1 MIQLTLQ
8 SQVLIILWEDSQQMS
23 LTSYQ
28 AIKSVHQPLTIGL
41 ARHRRKE
48 SLMARVKMTVAAD
61 QLPLVSLR
69 TRQRLPMVQMR
80 RGDPSS
86 YLLSQ
91 DHRQVRTRLK
101 EDPKD
106 RMTDPMPHMV
116 HQVPDHQLPAVTQ
129 DDLHLR
135 TALQTE
141 GSQDNLQFLIQA
153 HPQVK
158 IGLEDLARDR
168 LDRQT
173 LHRFSMILREDRT
186 VQEVPMLATLLICHL
201 NRTIHRIQ
209 VDLVDPVDGNELV
222 LTLLTQGLRIMT
234 HQDLKVQM
242 TTIDQGHIPQ
252 LMITMATDQQ
262 TLTRPK
268 GHFTQLLMAEMT
280 QQNQAMVE
288 PAIVQ
293 LALVDRP
300 ALSQTRL

>member
-8 SQVLIILWEDSQQMS
+8 SQVPIILWEDSQQMS

-28 AIKSVHQPLTIGL
+28 AIKSEHQPSMIGL
-41 ARHRRKE
+41 ALHRRKE
-48 SLMARVKMTVAAD
+48 SLMARVKMTVVVD
-61 QLPLVSLR
+61 QPRLVSQQ
-69 TRQRLPMVQMR
+69 TRQRLHMAQMR

-86 YLLSQ
+86 YLISQ
-91 DHRQVRTRLK
+91 AHRQVRTRQK
-101 EDPKD
+101 EDPKV

-116 HQVPDHQLPAVTQ
+116 HQVPARQLPAVTQ
-129 DDLHLR
+129 EDLLPH

-141 GSQDNLQFLIQA
+141 GSQDNLHLLSQA

-168 LDRQT
+168 LDRHT

-186 VQEVPMLATLLICHL
+186 VQEVPMLATQLICRL
-201 NRTIHRIQ
+201 SRMIHRIQ
-209 VDLVDPVDGNELV
+209 VDLEDQVDGKELV
-222 LTLLTQGLRIMT
+222 LTLLIQGQRIMT
-234 HQDLKVQM
+234 HLDLKVQM

-262 TLTRPK
+262 TLMRPR

-280 QQNQAMVE
+280 QQNLAMVE

-293 LALVDRP
+293 LALVDHP
-300 ALSQTRL
+300 AHSQTRL